1 MYFCQANQYETEMKT
16 ISITPANEAVIPFL
30 KELLSN
36 PAWVS
41 DIVIC
46 DNEEENLQKETPPF
60 LCSVDELNNSLCEI
74 EKEFTEG
81 NREGLTSS
89 QMKQKYAV

>member
-1 MYFCQANQYETEMKT
+1 MNQYKTDMKT

-41 DIVIC
+41 EIVIC
-46 DNEEENLQKETPPF
+46 DHGDGNLQNGTLSF
-60 LCSVDELNNSLCEI
+60 QCSVDELNDSLCEM

-81 NREGLTSS
+81 NRKGLTSS
-89 QMKQKYAV
+89 QMKRKHAL